1 MARMVGHLLR
11 SIHRLDPRRTAGWV
25 LRAAFLLLAMRA
37 IAPHPAY
44 VTVGTPQQVV
54 TEHPIT
60 CVHTRLTDEVEEWKI
75 QRTLEMVREMG
86 APAIVEFFPWPYIET
101 SPGNYDWARFDRIV
115 EHAEAQ
121 GLTLIARLGMVPEWA
136 QPDPDAVDFDVTINY
151 LPAGSVDDFAS
162 FVEAFAQHYRGRID
176 TLILWNEPN
185 LAFEWGY
192 EQPDPARYLALLR
205 AAYPAAHRGNP
216 GVTVL
221 AGALAPTLEPP
232 GSPHGLNELDYL
244 TALYEGGFKDLS
256 DGLAVHT
263 YGFKFPPGDPPAPDV
278 LNFRRA
284 ELLRDI
290 MVAYGDADKPVF
302 ITESGW
308 NDHPRWTRAVRP
320 GQRITY
326 TLDALAYAEDNWPW
340 AEQVCLWAFRYPAP
354 TQSYPDYF
362 TLVGP
367 DFTPRPI
374 YTAIQAW
381 ARGELEEAA
390 R

>member
-1 MARMVGHLLR
+1 
-11 SIHRLDPRRTAGWV
+11 
-25 LRAAFLLLAMRA
+25 
-37 IAPHPAY
+37 
-44 VTVGTPQQVV
+44 
-54 TEHPIT
+54 
-60 CVHTRLTDEVEEWKI
+60 
-75 QRTLEMVREMG
+75 
-86 APAIVEFFPWPYIET
+86 
-101 SPGNYDWARFDRIV
+101 
-115 EHAEAQ
+115 
-121 GLTLIARLGMVPEWA
+121 
-136 QPDPDAVDFDVTINY
+136 
-151 LPAGSVDDFAS
+151 
-162 FVEAFAQHYRGRID
+162 
-176 TLILWNEPN
+176 
-185 LAFEWGY
+185 
-192 EQPDPARYLALLR
+192 
-205 AAYPAAHRGNP
+205 
-216 GVTVL
+216 
-221 AGALAPTLEPP
+221 
-232 GSPHGLNELDYL
+232 
-244 TALYEGGFKDLS
+244 
-256 DGLAVHT
+256 VHT